1 MECPNLLGVCAECI
15 SLCDKGNSNHHGT
28 GEYIEVKVNHGIW
41 EDYLQY
47 GPQYDTANDCP
58 IIPGETEFVERQRL
72 NKLSKD
78 TKTLLR
84 DYMAGAV
91 EKNWESKHQIPTAG
105 DLKAIRSEVLNI
117 MLSEHRVYLKDDKAV
132 SSYLNNIV
140 APTINRLLRNE
151 RS

>member
-1 MECPNLLGVCAECI
+1 M
-15 SLCDKGNSNHHGT
+15 
-28 GEYIEVKVNHGIW
+28 KVNHGIW

-47 GPQYDTANDCP
+47 GPQYDTANDYP
-58 IIPGETEFVERQRL
+58 IVPGETEFVERQRL

>member
-1 MECPNLLGVCAECI
+1 MAKE
-15 SLCDKGNSNHHGT
+15 KHKKQHHGT

-47 GPQYDTANDCP
+47 GPQYDTVNDCP